1 MHDLHCKNAS
11 EIHSK
16 ILAERVYEL
25 KETQKGVDLMCREM
39 EKLYNDGM
47 EIGEKRGMELGELKA
62 KREAAVSMAE
72 DGMAIDKIARLI
84 KVSTEEVRQWLD
96 EVHVI

>member
-16 ILAERVYEL
+16 ILAEHVYEL

-47 EIGEKRGMELGELKA
+47 ELGELKA

-72 DGMAIDKIARLI
+72 DGMAIEKIARLI
-84 KVSTEEVRQWLD
+84 KVSVEEVRQWLD

>member
-1 MHDLHCKNAS
+1 
-11 EIHSK
+11 
-16 ILAERVYEL
+16 
-25 KETQKGVDLMCREM
+25 
-39 EKLYNDGM
+39 
-47 EIGEKRGMELGELKA
+47 MELGELKA

>member
-1 MHDLHCKNAS
+1 MGSLMHALHCKNAS

-47 EIGEKRGMELGELKA
+47 ELGELKA

-72 DGMAIDKIARLI
+72 DGMAIEKIARLI
-84 KVSTEEVRQWLD
+84 KVSVEEVRQWLD